1 MEIKKRYQRWLLRVL
16 AFTVL
21 FTLLYTWYYVKK
33 VIPNQIHL
41 VKDQESDFSFHIPF
55 GFSLSSGSEEVTL
68 GYASDIRSDEIDIVF
83 DDPFGIY
90 SEAEGTYQLSLKLFG
105 LFDMKNIDVNVAEE
119 RTVIPCGI
127 PVGVYLETDGI
138 MVPAKSRR
146 SRERR

>member
-68 GYASDIRSDEIDIVF
+68 GYASDIRSDEIDLDSFRAAVAPINESYPMW
-83 DDPFGIY
+83 D
-90 SEAEGTYQLSLKLFG
+90 ELSG
-105 LFDMKNIDVNVAEE
+105 AVNEIIA
-119 RTVIPCGI
+119 
-127 PVGVYLETDGI
+127 
-138 MVPAKSRR
+138 AKK
-146 SRERR
+146 